1 MGVQLIED
9 QTEKQELR
17 KKDGRWTN
25 SRFDVNKTMVVS
37 DKQKICRFDERD

>member
-1 MGVQLIED
+1 MGVQFIED

-17 KKDGRWTN
+17 KKDKCWTN
-25 SRFDVNKTMVVS
+25 SKLDVNKIMVVS